1 MRTSTLLFALCC
13 SLMPIGIAAT
23 SHQRSNER
31 VDREKKCKRVEA
43 GFAGVPVTENCDSP
57 VAFCGAGV
65 ITGNGLIS
73 GTFRSTVFGFA
84 PSVGL
89 PGLEPETTL
98 AYAGERTIDTVHGS
112 LTLRF
117 TGVYDTARAEFSEL
131 ERVTA
136 GTRRFDDAT
145 GTMWI
150 TGTSNATATVFEG
163 SITGQLCVAR

>member
-89 PGLEPETTL
+89 PGASACAPPCT
-98 AYAGERTIDTVHGS
+98 
-112 LTLRF
+112 
-117 TGVYDTARAEFSEL
+117 
-131 ERVTA
+131 
-136 GTRRFDDAT
+136 
-145 GTMWI
+145 
-150 TGTSNATATVFEG
+150 
-163 SITGQLCVAR
+163 